1 MSVHIS
7 RSTYIY
13 IYESN
18 MICIYRHTFES
29 DDGMRSLEFGARGLA
44 LSSSAFLG
52 ECEGDSTLSHPYKQL
67 RLEFGY
73 CPNPLTV
80 G

>member
-7 RSTYIY
+7 RCTYIY
-13 IYESN
+13 IYDSN
-18 MICIYRHTFES
+18 MIYRYIYIHRHTFES

-52 ECEGDSTLSHPYKQL
+52 SAKV
-67 RLEFGY
+67 
-73 CPNPLTV
+73 PLL
-80 G
+80 